1 MSRLRLVKFAPKKRR
16 MRKDSL
22 EVLSKLLREARRGYI
37 TGFVYAAVG
46 PDFATWY
53 GWPGSFTRNERITML
68 GQLEMI
74 KAAIVKA
81 EEEG

>member
-22 EVLSKLLREARRGYI
+22 ARMSELLREARRGYI
-37 TGFVYAAVG
+37 TGFVWAAVG

-53 GWPGSFTRNERITML
+53 GWSGSFTRQERMTML

-74 KAAIVKA
+74 KAAIVKT
-81 EEEG
+81 EEEE